1 LCLGWW
7 SYLPISR
14 IDHLNYA
21 QNKGRKGVTDM
32 TENKNVKKEKDQ
44 KEKKPLTKPGEI
56 EGKIEVSDRRER
68 KDGPGGE

>member
-1 LCLGWW
+1 
-7 SYLPISR
+7 
-14 IDHLNYA
+14 
-21 QNKGRKGVTDM
+21 M

-56 EGKIEVSDRRER
+56 EGKIEVTDTRER